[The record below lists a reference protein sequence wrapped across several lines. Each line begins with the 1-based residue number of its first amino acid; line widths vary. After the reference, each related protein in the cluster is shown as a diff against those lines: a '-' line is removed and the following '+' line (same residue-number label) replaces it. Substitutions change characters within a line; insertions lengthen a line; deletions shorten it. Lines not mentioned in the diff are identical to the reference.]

1 MLKELRKKRRLTQ
14 KDLSEKANLSRTYIS
29 ELERGLYKNINIDV
43 IIDLSL
49 ALEVNALILCKYFI
63 EENLKRR
70 KI

>member
-49 ALEVNALILCKYFI
+49 ALEIDCLILCEYFI
-63 EENLKRR
+63 VENLKRR

>member
-49 ALEVNALILCKYFI
+49 ALEIDYLILCKHFI
-63 EENLKRR
+63 KENLKRR
-70 KI
+70 KL

>member
-49 ALEVNALILCKYFI
+49 ALEIDCLILCEYFI

>member
-49 ALEVNALILCKYFI
+49 ALEINALILCEYFI
-63 EENLKRR
+63 KENFKKRNL
-70 KI
+70 

>member
-49 ALEVNALILCKYFI
+49 ALEIDCLILCEYFI
-63 EENLKRR
+63 
-70 KI
+70 